1 MPKEKT
7 GKNLQTGGE
16 GESPQIREYRL
27 GANIKTGMLYIL
39 NFHKANPFLFQEFWC
54 SKLEILV
61 FNFLID
67 VRIFL

>member
-7 GKNLQTGGE
+7 GKDLQTGGE

-39 NFHKANPFLFQEFWC
+39 NFHKKNP
-54 SKLEILV
+54 
-61 FNFLID
+61 
-67 VRIFL
+67 

>member
-7 GKNLQTGGE
+7 GKDLQTGGE

-39 NFHKANPFLFQEFWC
+39 NVHKANPFLFQELGVPSWRFWC
-54 SKLEILV
+54 S
-61 FNFLID
+61 
-67 VRIFL
+67 IFLFPL